1 MTEINEEE
9 NLLVTSD
16 VSDEELEFKEQLDPM
31 DEENLSEVP
40 IEEVTDDDISDEKL
54 LEGMED
60 NTMLSGSEQ
69 LALARRYRNGD
80 MEARQTLIVHNLRL
94 VVVVAKKLLRYARR
108 LELLDLIQ
116 EGNLGLMKAIDLF
129 NPDYNFYFSTYA
141 YRAIYTHIQRAINE
155 KDSIMHTPEW
165 ARITYHKYKE
175 FRKEY
180 LLEHGEEPP
189 KEVVKKKYN
198 IDDKT
203 YRALVNFEQ
212 NVLNPRSLDEKMDD
226 SDKESDSL
234 ENFIPD
240 TDRKSVV

>member
-60 NTMLSGSEQ
+60 NTILLDAVKQYLISIGKYRMLSGSEQ

-116 EGNLGLMKAIDLF
+116 
-129 NPDYNFYFSTYA
+129 
-141 YRAIYTHIQRAINE
+141 
-155 KDSIMHTPEW
+155 
-165 ARITYHKYKE
+165 
-175 FRKEY
+175 
-180 LLEHGEEPP
+180 
-189 KEVVKKKYN
+189 
-198 IDDKT
+198 
-203 YRALVNFEQ
+203 
-212 NVLNPRSLDEKMDD
+212 
-226 SDKESDSL
+226 
-234 ENFIPD
+234 
-240 TDRKSVV
+240 